1 MSLKNEIG
9 AVVGWV
15 SGLRSPLVP
24 WATLLAGF
32 IFICTSDDGAHVR
45 FAFLGSGVS
54 AVDSST
60 VVIIFTDSER
70 SRLFEGRDFRVTP
83 AFQMPHSPTFGASAS
98 GPLTVDVR
106 LDRERETLAAGRVTV
121 PLQDGWRYD
130 VSLAVGRESLPRGC
144 PDCSAARAFPLS
156 AGARGTASDSLYVV
170 WSGSPAS
177 GLVVR

>member
-9 AVVGWV
+9 VAVGWAR
-15 SGLRSPLVP
+15 GLRSPLVP

-32 IFICTSDDGAHVR
+32 ILVCTSDDGAHVQ

-54 AVDSST
+54 AVDSSN

-70 SRLFEGRDFRVTP
+70 SRLLEGRDFRVTP
-83 AFQMPHSPTFGASAS
+83 AFPTPHSPAFGTSAS

-106 LDRERETLAAGRVTV
+106 VGRERQPLAAGQVTI

-130 VSLAVGRESLPRGC
+130 VKVAVGRENLPRSC
-144 PDCSAARAFPLS
+144 PDCAAGRAFPLGA
-156 AGARGTASDSLYVV
+156 AGTTSDSLYVV
-170 WSGSPAS
+170 WSGSPTS
-177 GLVVR
+177 DSVIR